1 MDTEDNR
8 KKDTA
13 VRQETKEG
21 NATVAAERM
30 QVLDGKALAMQI
42 KDEIANEVRMLT
54 SQGKRPPHLAAIIVG
69 NDGASQTYVAN
80 KEKSSHEVGF
90 TSSVYRMAESTTEK
104 QLLESIEFLNNDPDI
119 DGFIVQLPLPKHIDE
134 QHVINAIS
142 PDKDVDGFTPVNVGR
157 MVLGEECYLP
167 ATPMGICTL
176 LQRNGIETAG
186 KHCVVIGRSNI
197 VGTPVANLL
206 SRKGFDCTVTV
217 CHSKTQHLSDITR
230 QADILVVAIGK
241 PEFVTAD
248 MVKPGAVV
256 VDVGIHR
263 LPDADKKSGYRIIG
277 DVNHAEVDRKC
288 SWVTPVPGGV
298 GPLTIV
304 SLLQNTLKAY
314 KRREAANE

>member
-1 MDTEDNR
+1 MTEL
-8 KKDTA
+8 
-13 VRQETKEG
+13 
-21 NATVAAERM
+21 
-30 QVLDGKALAMQI
+30 LDGKALGLQI
-42 KDEIANEVRMLT
+42 KDEIANEVRRLT
-54 SQGKRPPHLAAIIVG
+54 AEGKRAPHLAAVIVG
-69 NDGASQTYVAN
+69 TDGASMTYVAS

-90 TSSVYRMAESTTEK
+90 TSSVYRMPESTTEH

-134 QHVINAIS
+134 QKIINAIS
-142 PDKDVDGFTPVNVGR
+142 PDKDVDGFTPINIGR
-157 MVLGEECYLP
+157 MVLGEDCFVP

-176 LQRNGIETAG
+176 LKRYGIETTG

-206 SRKGFDCTVTV
+206 SRKGFDCTVTM
-217 CHSKTQHLSDITR
+217 CHSKTQNLAELTR

-263 LPDADKKSGYRIIG
+263 VPDESKKSGYRIIG
-277 DVNHAEVDRKC
+277 DVKHSEVDALC

-304 SLLQNTLKAY
+304 SLLENTLKAY
-314 KRREAANE
+314 KRHNG

>member
-1 MDTEDNR
+1 MGDNHVSTPLSSQDR
-8 KKDTA
+8 GEG
-13 VRQETKEG
+13 VRL
-21 NATVAAERM
+21 
-30 QVLDGKALAMQI
+30 LDGKTMALQI
-42 KDEIANEVRMLT
+42 KDEIANEVRALT
-54 SQGKRPPHLAAIIVG
+54 SAGHRAPHLAAVIVG
-69 NDGASQTYVAN
+69 EDGASQTYVAN

-90 TSSVYRMAESTTEK
+90 TSSVYRMSEQTTER
-104 QLLESIEFLNNDPDI
+104 QLLETIEFLNTDPDI

-134 QHVINAIS
+134 QKVINAIS

-157 MVLGEECYLP
+157 MVLGEECYVP

-176 LQRNGIETAG
+176 LKRYGIETVG
-186 KHCVVIGRSNI
+186 KHCVVLGRSNI

-206 SRKGFDCTVTV
+206 SRKGFDCTVTM
-217 CHSKTQHLSDITR
+217 CHSRTQNLKELCR

-263 LPDADKKSGYRIIG
+263 VPDATKKTGYSIIG
-277 DVNHAEVDRKC
+277 DVKHSEVDALC

-304 SLLQNTLKAY
+304 SLLQNTLAAY
-314 KRREAANE
+314 KRQK

>member
-1 MDTEDNR
+1 MTEL
-8 KKDTA
+8 
-13 VRQETKEG
+13 
-21 NATVAAERM
+21 
-30 QVLDGKALAMQI
+30 LDGKALGLQI
-42 KDEIANEVRMLT
+42 KDEIANEVRRLT
-54 SQGKRPPHLAAIIVG
+54 AEGKRAPHLAAVIVG
-69 NDGASQTYVAN
+69 TDGASMTYVAS

-90 TSSVYRMAESTTEK
+90 TSSVYRMPESTTEH

-134 QHVINAIS
+134 QKIINAIS
-142 PDKDVDGFTPVNVGR
+142 PDKDVDGFTPINIGR
-157 MVLGEECYLP
+157 MVLGEDCFVP

-176 LQRNGIETAG
+176 LKRYGIETAG

-206 SRKGFDCTVTV
+206 SRKGFDCTVTM
-217 CHSKTQHLSDITR
+217 CHSKTQNLAELTR

-263 LPDADKKSGYRIIG
+263 VPDETKKSGYRIIG
-277 DVNHAEVDRKC
+277 DVKHSEVDALC

-304 SLLQNTLKAY
+304 SLLENTLKAY
-314 KRREAANE
+314 KRHIG